1 MPFTIQEMSKSYTEY
16 NNLIFDLGGV
26 IINLAME
33 DTLRAFS
40 DLSGRSI
47 EQLTSFYMTDLYK
60 QFEKGLI
67 SATQFRDEVN
77 ELLQSSIGDEDF
89 DSAWNAMLLDIPRER
104 IDVLERLN
112 ESHDLY
118 LISNTNEIH
127 VPAFNAILE
136 ESSGYNDLTSLFLKA
151 YYSHDVK
158 MRKPDVEIYEFVIN
172 ENQLDPEKTL
182 MIDDREDNLE
192 GAKLAG
198 LGTVQITDT
207 HTILDYFK

>member
-1 MPFTIQEMSKSYTEY
+1 MSKSYTEY

>member
-1 MPFTIQEMSKSYTEY
+1 MSKSYTEY
-16 NNLIFDLGGV
+16 DNLIFDLGGV
-26 IINLAME
+26 ITNLAME

-77 ELLQSSIGDEDF
+77 ELLQSSISDDDF

-136 ESSGYNDLTSLFLKA
+136 ESSGYNDLTSLFLNA